1 MASDSVVAMVK
12 SRQADGTLSVMI
24 IELKE
29 QLQRE
34 KNEFG
39 IEQIP
44 TQIELETALKV
55 QKGLPV

>member
-55 QKGLPV
+55 QQGLPV